1 MDYNKLPICYIC
13 AFDCIVHLHHQT
25 HNKLNKMET
34 YNPYMSLPGITP
46 EEMAVLHQA
55 TSNLTDTQKPNFY
68 MIYAGKRKSSQ
79 DIMIFTLLG
88 FIGIAGV
95 QRFLVGQV
103 MMGLFYFFTGGFCFI
118 GTIVDLINHRALAN
132 EYNQKMAYE
141 SFNIAKMGV

>member
-1 MDYNKLPICYIC
+1 MN
-13 AFDCIVHLHHQT
+13 
-25 HNKLNKMET
+25 T
-34 YNPYMSLPGITP
+34 YNPYMSLPGITT

-55 TSNLTDTQKPNFY
+55 TSSLSDTQKQTFY
-68 MIYAGKRKSSQ
+68 MIYSGKRKSPQ

-88 FIGIAGV
+88 FVGIAGV

-103 MMGLFYFFTGGFCFI
+103 MMGVFYFFTAGFCFI
-118 GTIVDLINHRALAN
+118 GTIVDLINHQSIAN